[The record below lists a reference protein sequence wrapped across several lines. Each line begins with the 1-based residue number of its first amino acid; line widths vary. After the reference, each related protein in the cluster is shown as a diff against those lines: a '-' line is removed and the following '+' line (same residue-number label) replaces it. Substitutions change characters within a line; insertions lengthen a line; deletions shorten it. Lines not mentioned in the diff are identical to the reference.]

1 MFCSKCGKE
10 NNDTAKFCAYCG
22 AELKASAVKDNTKML
37 SYVLETDNAKRVSG
51 MKASDIILLVV
62 YIIWVIPWTGI
73 VIGNYETTKVAFEW
87 LDSKNIA
94 MGCYMLPY
102 VLALLIVIFGIIQV
116 FQHKYH
122 ITLGVLAVILP
133 VVVRIGKAVFN
144 EVSFDTAQ
152 LIGYRVFLVYGQEWI
167 PTLIIGG
174 LLTVFLY
181 AKSVQK

>member
-10 NNDTAKFCAYCG
+10 NNDMAKFCAYCG
-22 AELKASAVKDNTKML
+22 AELKTSASKDNIKMP
-37 SYVLETDNAKRVSG
+37 SYVPENNNTQRASG
-51 MKASDIILLVV
+51 IKASDIILLAI
-62 YIIWVIPWTGI
+62 YIIWVLPWTGI
-73 VIGNYETTKVAFEW
+73 VIANYETTEIAFEL

-102 VLALLIVIFGIIQV
+102 VLALLIVIFGIIQI

-133 VVVRIGKAVFN
+133 VIVRIGKAVFN

-181 AKSVQK
+181 AKSVKE